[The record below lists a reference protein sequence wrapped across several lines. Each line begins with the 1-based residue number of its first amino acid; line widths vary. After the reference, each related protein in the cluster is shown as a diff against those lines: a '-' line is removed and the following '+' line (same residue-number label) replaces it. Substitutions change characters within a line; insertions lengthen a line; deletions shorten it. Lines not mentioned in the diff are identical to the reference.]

1 MMLKKKAGNFVR
13 TVENHYINNEFHI
26 LTDKKIK

>member
-26 LTDKKIK
+26 LKDKRK